1 LTGAKLGSS
10 DRNTIS
16 VDQLIAKGTGTK
28 TRFPSLEL
36 SNQGFPMA
44 MSADGIA
51 LPAERN
57 PAVVFQ
63 QLFAEPTGGIDSQRR
78 QLKRK
83 QSLLDLVLDDANTLT
98 RKLGQE
104 DRGRLDQYLTSVRDV
119 EVRTQRAEE

>member
-1 LTGAKLGSS
+1 
-10 DRNTIS
+10 
-16 VDQLIAKGTGTK
+16 
-28 TRFPSLEL
+28 
-36 SNQGFPMA
+36 MA